1 MSSEGLGKV
10 LSQLTARPHPDL
22 LAGTAGF
29 EDAGVFRLDAER
41 ALVVTTDFFPPIVD
55 DPRWFGRIA
64 AANALS
70 DVFAMGG
77 EALTALNLVGWPSA
91 LDIDLL
97 GEVLAGGLEKIE
109 EAGAALAGGHS
120 VQDQEIKYGLA
131 VTGIV
136 HPDRFWSNAGARA
149 GDVLILTKPLGM
161 GTVSTALKRGLVG
174 AHDALALRAMEQM
187 ATLNLAASRS
197 LREAAI
203 DVHAAT
209 DVTGFGLVGHVAEMA
224 EGAGLGVEIGVDALP
239 YFDGAI
245 ELARQGAV
253 SGGGKR
259 ARVQRAAQVDVD
271 AAVEDAAAAIL
282 FDAETSGGLLV
293 AVAAH
298 DAEPALDALRA
309 GGVAAAAAIG
319 RFSARGR
326 RAVVIRVGL

>member
-1 MSSEGLGKV
+1 
-10 LSQLTARPHPDL
+10 
-22 LAGTAGF
+22 
-29 EDAGVFRLDAER
+29 
-41 ALVVTTDFFPPIVD
+41 VTTDFFPPIVD

-77 EALTALNLVGWPSA
+77 EALTALNLVGWPAA

-131 VTGIV
+131 VTGVV
-136 HPDRFWSNAGARA
+136 HPERFWRNAGAQE
-149 GDVLILTKPLGM
+149 GDALLLTKPLGM

-174 AHDALALRAMEQM
+174 AADALALRAMEQM
-187 ATLNLAASRS
+187 ATLNLAASRA
-197 LREAAI
+197 LRAGAI

-209 DVTGFGLVGHVAEMA
+209 DVTGFGLVGHALEMA
-224 EGAGLGVEIGVDALP
+224 DGAGLGVEVDASALP
-239 YFDGAI
+239 YFEGALD
-245 ELARQGAV
+245 LAREGAV

-259 ARVQRAAQVDVD
+259 ARSQRAGQVEVGTDVD
-271 AAVEDAAAAIL
+271 DAMAAIL

-293 AVAAH
+293 AVPPGEGAR
-298 DAEPALDALRA
+298 ALEALRS
-309 GGVAAAAAIG
+309 GGVEAAVQIG
-319 RFSARGR
+319 RFTRRGPKPLVVRGSA
-326 RAVVIRVGL
+326 

>member
-1 MSSEGLGKV
+1 M
-10 LSQLTARPHPDL
+10 
-22 LAGTAGF
+22 
-29 EDAGVFRLDAER
+29 FRLDAER

-77 EALTALNLVGWPSA
+77 EALTALNLVGWPAA

-131 VTGIV
+131 VTGVV
-136 HPDRFWSNAGARA
+136 HPDRYWSNAGARE
-149 GDVLILTKPLGM
+149 GDALILTKPLGM

-174 AHDALALRAMEQM
+174 AQDELALRAMEQM
-187 ATLNLAASRS
+187 ATLNLAASRA
-197 LREAAI
+197 LREAGI
-203 DVHAAT
+203 EVHAAT
-209 DVTGFGLVGHVAEMA
+209 DVTGFGLVGHALEMA
-224 EGAGLGVEIGVDALP
+224 DGAGLGIEIGMDLLPFFAGAL
-239 YFDGAI
+239 

-259 ARVQRAAQVDVD
+259 ARTQRASQVEVAAGVD
-271 AAVEDAAAAIL
+271 EVAAAIL
-282 FDAETSGGLLV
+282 FDAETSGGLLL
-293 AVAAH
+293 AVPAA
-298 DAEPALDALRA
+298 DQERALAALRGA
-309 GGVAAAAAIG
+309 GVAAAAWVG
-319 RFSARGR
+319 RFTPRGER
-326 RAVVIRVGL
+326 QLVVRPTF